1 MMVCLFLKY
10 DVADAVEGELA
21 EGAVET
27 ADGEY
32 RVAAVK
38 DARCAVVVGD
48 VELVAQSKRLMLGG
62 EIAQARGV
70 KPCLCAVLGVAI
82 EVDIGKD
89 PLAKFAV
96 AAVKSRAPQKRFGI
110 DRIPLEPEQFCA

>member
-1 MMVCLFLKY
+1 MFCLFLKH

-21 EGAVET
+21 EGAVKA
-27 ADGEY
+27 ADGEH

-48 VELVAQSKRLMLGG
+48 VELVAQAKRLMLGG

-70 KPCLCAVLGVAI
+70 KTCL
-82 EVDIGKD
+82 
-89 PLAKFAV
+89 
-96 AAVKSRAPQKRFGI
+96 
-110 DRIPLEPEQFCA
+110 